1 MEFFTS
7 NLTAAS
13 IAVSQSNYK
22 ILKIQDD
29 SPLKLTMKCNFQ
41 LSVVIVFFIILRLS
55 PTLYDDPQQSTTTGE
70 CPTSVRFASV
80 KLNLCGCE
88 IAATSRFSHLRPSRS
103 LLSTWLLLLSGD
115 IEVNPGPKNWRFP
128 CGVCSQPVRANQ
140 RGVQCDVCA
149 TWLHTRCIGISNDQ
163 YVQLQHSDDPWS
175 CQRCL
180 REALPLA
187 DISSSDSIFNT
198 STSSTNSSDTS
209 YQSLS
214 PSQQVLVFYSNCR
227 SLSPKL
233 DHLRLLAEASR
244 PLIICLCETW
254 LDESISNDEIFIPGF
269 SLIRRDRDRHGGG
282 IAMYIHDSVP
292 FTVRL
297 KHPSI
302 ELLLVNLKIK
312 RKSIVCG
319 LYYRPPS
326 SNPSDLVNLESTL
339 QEIPPAQSKSL
350 LLLGDFNIDLLKS
363 SSPALN
369 SIVDK
374 QGLTQVVTSPTRSTS
389 TSATLIDHVYLS
401 EELSHSSCNIAPP
414 LHDSDHSSICLHLD
428 TPPPRLRKAVRKV
441 WLYKQA
447 DFETANTTLQCLSSD
462 SFPANDIN
470 SLWTQ
475 WYDFF
480 MTTISQ
486 TIPSK
491 VIKRR
496 HNLPFL
502 TSQLTKAIRKK
513 FRLFRLAKKLGSD
526 RAWHKYN
533 QARNRVTTALR
544 SAKAAYFENLSS
556 NLSSP
561 KDFWSAY
568 HKLAPKK
575 DRIPVDLKLNSVSAS
590 SSIQKANLLNKFFST
605 CFSPPSDLDFP
616 DTNAVSGPA

>member
-1 MEFFTS
+1 
-7 NLTAAS
+7 
-13 IAVSQSNYK
+13 
-22 ILKIQDD
+22 
-29 SPLKLTMKCNFQ
+29 
-41 LSVVIVFFIILRLS
+41 
-55 PTLYDDPQQSTTTGE
+55 
-70 CPTSVRFASV
+70 
-80 KLNLCGCE
+80 
-88 IAATSRFSHLRPSRS
+88 
-103 LLSTWLLLLSGD
+103 
-115 IEVNPGPKNWRFP
+115 
-128 CGVCSQPVRANQ
+128 
-140 RGVQCDVCA
+140 
-149 TWLHTRCIGISNDQ
+149 
-163 YVQLQHSDDPWS
+163 
-175 CQRCL
+175 
-180 REALPLA
+180 
-187 DISSSDSIFNT
+187 
-198 STSSTNSSDTS
+198 
-209 YQSLS
+209 
-214 PSQQVLVFYSNCR
+214 
-227 SLSPKL
+227 
-233 DHLRLLAEASR
+233 
-244 PLIICLCETW
+244 
-254 LDESISNDEIFIPGF
+254 
-269 SLIRRDRDRHGGG
+269 
-282 IAMYIHDSVP
+282 MYIHDSVS

-302 ELLLVNLKIK
+302 ELMLVNLKIK

-326 SNPSDLVNLESTL
+326 SNPPDLANLESTL

-605 CFSPPSDLDFP
+605 YFSPPSDLDFP
-616 DTNAVSGPA
+616 DTNAVSGPCLTDVSCSQDEVLKHLSSLKLQTASGPDGISSHMLRSTAGSVAPTITRIFNESLRQMKVPDHWKMSNVTPIP